1 MRIRDVLTSCLAA
14 TAIGLV
20 GLPTVA
26 LAQAPSAADT
36 NNVVNKDGLL
46 VTLDSSDSKALLGGE
61 SVIKG
66 TVKNTGSA
74 PLFNAGWTVELPP
87 GVSFVS
93 AESGPGDHGKPKVTT
108 LIFPNNVT
116 KTVVFWN
123 NVADLS
129 PGVEATFEIKVKND
143 GPKPGS
149 APSKTKVYTPGE
161 TFEAQAWAG
170 ASPIAT
176 VLPAF
181 QEFGLAGINLDSQ
194 AGQAQS
200 SRVWASDKQPVKVE
214 GLLSTIKLTNLIEDV
229 ALRGNQPLQ
238 RQLAVVELDRTTD
251 GDLTLT
257 GPVTISID
265 PEWEIMG
272 TCVRNSDCFVPSEDQ
287 VRWVDAPKPHW
298 EVDVPADKFDFKDGS
313 HAKAYLE
320 LAALDKTNVD
330 PGATGVKV
338 NPAGYGGNGDDATT
352 PDDIARRGASAAA
365 YANNTGETTQN
376 KATTFE
382 GKGTT
387 AYVHPWNGSDAT
399 KYPNQ
404 PTIAHEVPKLNVRIE
419 DAGVHLQTSMD
430 AGGHYKQDG
439 KVTKTLTVKTD
450 EYTRLPANR
459 TITMTLPAEECF
471 VNPGTAVC
479 VESGQVS
486 FTKVSEGPGG
496 TTPATTVT
504 GTVTKTPEGK
514 FVLTIPAESISE
526 ATSTTE
532 TFDIKTKV
540 RADIDG
546 APVVNGKPLET
557 LVDYSWGTGPI
568 TVSSKDDIPAAK
580 PNIFT
585 TVAFPTNGN
594 GACPA
599 PLGAIP
605 NPKEIDESDAI
616 KNRTI
621 DELGGAAD
629 NWGKYRRVRAG
640 DELCFQ
646 INVEFPQG
654 ITTREPVLNVY
665 LPSETELKSTV
676 DDITFSGT
684 LAGAKQLDGATAID
698 SALKHV
704 ANPPLRT
711 PLTYTFG
718 NSVAGGSTVT
728 LVYKATVKN
737 AGVVD
742 PSGPPVL
749 FDNLGK
755 LTFKD
760 QKGEFHN
767 SRDAAA
773 YGFVSPLLM
782 VTVDKTPKLADR
794 GQQVP
799 FIYNVENV
807 GGGPARKDALLTVR
821 LPEGQN
827 CASMQVSGGVDLVE
841 CVDGVAAGDRTGLIA
856 GDYAILKVRDEIP
869 AAGHD
874 GTPGKVP
881 FTLTF
886 KNPIDRAPGT
896 DAHILVGVLTYQN
909 GNSRGEKTDTR
920 YFPTR
925 NLYCKNQGNPSPQAS
940 EQMDKACIEKIAST
954 LLKTPITPGDI
965 GTKAVI
971 APNTA
976 SGGKQATVQT
986 QIYTTWPSAQLT
998 GTSSDLTQ
1006 NPDPHWT
1013 VVPGEKGSITVKLL
1027 ANKADPTAT
1036 DPAPTHLVG
1045 SLVPGNT
1052 WVELTISG
1060 VDASDDEATRPF
1072 ATTEAI
1078 RQAVARAFGT
1088 HADATKVTVTP
1099 IPGEDKY
1106 TINIPLESYPLADIT
1121 VTFPEIF
1128 TTTTKAPKAEVV
1140 YHYRPVTLL
1149 HRDDSNGEPRL
1160 NQPPVSNAPHT
1171 NIRPNP
1177 VQYLRKVPNVEVLK
1191 AVKTPGNARIAGGDD
1206 INYEVTLTNPSQ
1218 VTAYGLKITDTLPVD
1233 FTHKPAL
1240 STVEVSPASL
1250 DALKAQLNWTL
1261 SDNGRTGVWPA
1272 DTFNL
1277 PAGGRVTITYV
1288 ATASRV
1294 VTADEAYKNVVAVPY
1309 KSLPNDTPGVETYTA
1324 NGDAT
1329 VRGHDVRAVTTIA
1342 PQTPLHA
1349 NGKVQHGELVT
1360 TVTTLTIPNNISV
1373 PNLSVLSDLVGAN
1386 LDPAKAKVTVTC
1398 PAGVTCATNPAFV
1411 PGSNGERLGVV
1422 VADQPIV
1429 NTSGQP
1435 ITITIET
1442 TNLLV
1447 VDGDGPITVKA
1458 DAYRGPNTPTSVD
1471 TFKPE
1476 DKASSGSSGQVEI
1489 MVPTLTLDTTLVAGH
1504 DGHNPGVP
1512 VVTPIEPGTPNL
1524 HVRFVVTNTT
1534 PGSEARG
1541 DVINVKDALEA
1552 IGLKVDPSF
1561 SSPNFD
1567 GTNLKTPA
1575 IPGDPTKPFEVFVPV
1590 IWDMGKFTGPDRP
1603 TGELRTPVVVNG
1615 QTGPLNVVPGAKDP
1629 ETTGKPITANTTLAL
1644 TPVYRP
1650 TPPVIP
1656 PVPGPQPQPQ
1666 PQPQP
1671 TPTPTVDP
1679 SPAGDRPTE
1688 IPPAPKPPATPAPV
1702 APGHTPSTAGPED
1715 RATSWVDATIPAG
1728 EKPRSS

>member
-1 MRIRDVLTSCLAA
+1 
-14 TAIGLV
+14 
-20 GLPTVA
+20 
-26 LAQAPSAADT
+26 
-36 NNVVNKDGLL
+36 
-46 VTLDSSDSKALLGGE
+46 
-61 SVIKG
+61 
-66 TVKNTGSA
+66 
-74 PLFNAGWTVELPP
+74 
-87 GVSFVS
+87 
-93 AESGPGDHGKPKVTT
+93 
-108 LIFPNNVT
+108 
-116 KTVVFWN
+116 
-123 NVADLS
+123 
-129 PGVEATFEIKVKND
+129 
-143 GPKPGS
+143 
-149 APSKTKVYTPGE
+149 
-161 TFEAQAWAG
+161 
-170 ASPIAT
+170 
-176 VLPAF
+176 
-181 QEFGLAGINLDSQ
+181 
-194 AGQAQS
+194 
-200 SRVWASDKQPVKVE
+200 
-214 GLLSTIKLTNLIEDV
+214 
-229 ALRGNQPLQ
+229 
-238 RQLAVVELDRTTD
+238 
-251 GDLTLT
+251 
-257 GPVTISID
+257 
-265 PEWEIMG
+265 
-272 TCVRNSDCFVPSEDQ
+272 
-287 VRWVDAPKPHW
+287 
-298 EVDVPADKFDFKDGS
+298 
-313 HAKAYLE
+313 
-320 LAALDKTNVD
+320 
-330 PGATGVKV
+330 
-338 NPAGYGGNGDDATT
+338 
-352 PDDIARRGASAAA
+352 
-365 YANNTGETTQN
+365 
-376 KATTFE
+376 
-382 GKGTT
+382 
-387 AYVHPWNGSDAT
+387 
-399 KYPNQ
+399 
-404 PTIAHEVPKLNVRIE
+404 
-419 DAGVHLQTSMD
+419 
-430 AGGHYKQDG
+430 
-439 KVTKTLTVKTD
+439 
-450 EYTRLPANR
+450 
-459 TITMTLPAEECF
+459 
-471 VNPGTAVC
+471 
-479 VESGQVS
+479 
-486 FTKVSEGPGG
+486 
-496 TTPATTVT
+496 
-504 GTVTKTPEGK
+504 
-514 FVLTIPAESISE
+514 
-526 ATSTTE
+526 
-532 TFDIKTKV
+532 
-540 RADIDG
+540 
-546 APVVNGKPLET
+546 
-557 LVDYSWGTGPI
+557 
-568 TVSSKDDIPAAK
+568 
-580 PNIFT
+580 
-585 TVAFPTNGN
+585 
-594 GACPA
+594 
-599 PLGAIP
+599 
-605 NPKEIDESDAI
+605 
-616 KNRTI
+616 
-621 DELGGAAD
+621 
-629 NWGKYRRVRAG
+629 
-640 DELCFQ
+640 
-646 INVEFPQG
+646 
-654 ITTREPVLNVY
+654 
-665 LPSETELKSTV
+665 
-676 DDITFSGT
+676 
-684 LAGAKQLDGATAID
+684 
-698 SALKHV
+698 
-704 ANPPLRT
+704 
-711 PLTYTFG
+711 
-718 NSVAGGSTVT
+718 
-728 LVYKATVKN
+728 
-737 AGVVD
+737 
-742 PSGPPVL
+742 
-749 FDNLGK
+749 
-755 LTFKD
+755 
-760 QKGEFHN
+760 
-767 SRDAAA
+767 
-773 YGFVSPLLM
+773 
-782 VTVDKTPKLADR
+782 
-794 GQQVP
+794 
-799 FIYNVENV
+799 
-807 GGGPARKDALLTVR
+807 
-821 LPEGQN
+821 
-827 CASMQVSGGVDLVE
+827 
-841 CVDGVAAGDRTGLIA
+841 
-856 GDYAILKVRDEIP
+856 
-869 AAGHD
+869 
-874 GTPGKVP
+874 
-881 FTLTF
+881 
-886 KNPIDRAPGT
+886 
-896 DAHILVGVLTYQN
+896 
-909 GNSRGEKTDTR
+909 
-920 YFPTR
+920 
-925 NLYCKNQGNPSPQAS
+925 
-940 EQMDKACIEKIAST
+940 MDKACIEKIAST

-976 SGGKQATVQT
+976 SGGKQATVRT

-1099 IPGEDKY
+1099 VPGEDKY

-1149 HRDDSNGEPRL
+1149 HRDDSNGKPRL

-1218 VTAYGLKITDTLPVD
+1218 VTAYGLKIMDTLPVD

-1240 STVEVSPASL
+1240 SAVEVSPASL

-1702 APGHTPSTAGPED
+1702 VPGHTPSTAGPED

-1728 EKPRSS
+1728 EKAKIVLIGRDNVFADSLSSGGLQGLLDAPLLLNPVEKLSDRTKKNLDRLQPEHVIILGGPVAQSPAVEAELKQLGWNVSRVHGPTRVETAIDAAKVHAPEATDGVLARAYASNWGSGTQAFADALGGGAFAARKQRPVFLTQTGELTATLKAYLPTSKIKHLTIIGSTEAVSPAVEAELNQMGIKTTRVAGSNRAETAIKLANAQGYWNASEAESALVVNGESEDAWTDAFPAALFAKRYELPVVLSSTSTLLPETTSWLTPGATRTPPTRVVCGFSVGPVKECAFTPGTAKTNEN